1 MGADKNSVE
10 PCKIADVLGEYAR
23 KLEPIQKRCMSVGD
37 AWEQIL
43 PPTLRDHCR
52 IVALTGGCLKVAVD
66 DSSSYMCELQWCRVE
81 LLKELQRLCPGAA
94 VRRLQFTVG
103 GTNGGN

>member
-1 MGADKNSVE
+1 MGADKNIE
-10 PCKIADVLGEYAR
+10 PSRIADLLGDYAKR
-23 KLEPIQKRCMSVGD
+23 LEPIQQRCMSLGD

-43 PPTLRDHCR
+43 PAALREHCQ
-52 IVALTGGCLKVAVD
+52 IVAITGGCLKVAI
-66 DSSSYMCELQWCRVE
+66 DSSSYMCELQWCKVE

-103 GTNGGN
+103 GTYGGQ

>member
-1 MGADKNSVE
+1 MGADNNRE
-10 PCKIADVLGEYAR
+10 PMKIADVLGDYAKR
-23 KLEPIQKRCMSVGD
+23 LEPIQQRCMSVSD
-37 AWEQIL
+37 AWEQVL
-43 PPTLRDHCR
+43 PPALREHCR
-52 IVALTGGCLKVAVD
+52 IVALTGGCLKIAVD

-103 GTNGGN
+103 GTHGGN